1 MENLERG
8 IENCA
13 GDCLRRDGGSRLEE
27 AEGDAI
33 VAVELNVIERGGD
46 SIPTRHGGRLA
57 ALHVSSSGE
66 NYVAVPHGLA
76 DEDDF
81 DLQRSA
87 NDEVPRTQE
96 IDTGGADVA
105 SDERDGKIFGYM
117 VNAA

>member
-1 MENLERG
+1 
-8 IENCA
+8 
-13 GDCLRRDGGSRLEE
+13 LRRDGGSRLEE

-33 VAVELNVIERGGD
+33 VAVELNVIE
-46 SIPTRHGGRLA
+46 SGRLA